1 MAMTTA
7 PSTLE
12 PIQEIRLDPL
22 PVDTS
27 TWAQFWDA
35 YELFRDPMLCALI
48 AGCVL
53 GFLSMYVV
61 LRRMVFVSAAV
72 TQSAGL
78 GVALAFFAQI
88 HLGFSVEP
96 TLGAAGMALVATVL
110 LMMEPSRLRLTRE
123 SLLGLA
129 YALTGGAA
137 ILVGDRISQEAHD
150 IQGILFGTAVLVERP
165 QLIAVTVVGGAT
177 LFIHLWWFRG
187 LTFASFDRVGAMV
200 QGLPVRLLD
209 AVVMISIGLMVGVSA
224 RALGALPVFAFSTL
238 SAIAA
243 LMLDLRLPWTFLLAT
258 LAGAISGLG
267 GYLFAYFYNFPVGGS
282 QTVLASSLVLLAF
295 IARGLKQLATRGTAS

>member
-1 MAMTTA
+1 MDPQLAETT
-7 PSTLE
+7 
-12 PIQEIRLDPL
+12 
-22 PVDTS
+22 

-48 AGCVL
+48 AGSVL
-53 GFLSMYVV
+53 GFLSVYVV

-78 GVALAFFAQI
+78 GVALAFYAEI
-88 HLGFSVEP
+88 HLGVHVAP
-96 TLGAAGMALVATVL
+96 TAGAVGLSLLATLL
-110 LMMEPSRLRLTRE
+110 LMMEPTRLRISRE
-123 SLLGLA
+123 GLLGLA
-129 YALTGGAA
+129 YALTGGAS

-165 QLIAVTVVGGAT
+165 QLIAVAVVGALT
-177 LFIHLWWFRG
+177 LLMHLWWFRG
-187 LTFASFDRVGAMV
+187 LTFASFDRTGAMV
-200 QGLPVRLLD
+200 QGLPVRSLD
-209 AVVMISIGLMVGVSA
+209 AVLMISIGLMVGVSA

-243 LMLDLRLPWTFLLAT
+243 LVLDLRLPWTFLLAT
-258 LAGAISGLG
+258 LAGALSGLG

-282 QTVLASSLVLLAF
+282 QTVLASALVVLALLA
-295 IARGLKQLATRGTAS
+295 RGVRQLVFRNR

>member
-1 MAMTTA
+1 
-7 PSTLE
+7 
-12 PIQEIRLDPL
+12 LDPQL
-22 PVDTS
+22 AETT

-48 AGCVL
+48 AGSVL
-53 GFLSMYVV
+53 GFLSVYVV

-78 GVALAFFAQI
+78 GVALAFYAEI
-88 HLGFSVEP
+88 HLGVHVAP
-96 TLGAAGMALVATVL
+96 TAGAVGLSLLATLL
-110 LMMEPSRLRLTRE
+110 LMMEPTRLRISRE
-123 SLLGLA
+123 GLLGLA
-129 YALTGGAA
+129 YALTGGAS

-165 QLIAVTVVGGAT
+165 QLIAVAVVGALT
-177 LFIHLWWFRG
+177 LLMHLWWFRG
-187 LTFASFDRVGAMV
+187 LTFASFDRTGAMV
-200 QGLPVRLLD
+200 QGLPVRSLD
-209 AVVMISIGLMVGVSA
+209 AVLMISIGLMVGVSA

-243 LMLDLRLPWTFLLAT
+243 LVLDLRLPWTFLLAT
-258 LAGAISGLG
+258 LAGALSGLG

-282 QTVLASSLVLLAF
+282 QTVLASALVVLALLA
-295 IARGLKQLATRGTAS
+295 RGVRQLVFRNR

>member
-1 MAMTTA
+1 
-7 PSTLE
+7 
-12 PIQEIRLDPL
+12 
-22 PVDTS
+22 
-27 TWAQFWDA
+27 
-35 YELFRDPMLCALI
+35 MLCALI
-48 AGCVL
+48 AGSVL
-53 GFLSMYVV
+53 GFLGVYVV

-78 GVALAFFAQI
+78 GVALAFYAEI
-88 HLGFSVEP
+88 HLGMHVDP
-96 TLGAAGMALVATVL
+96 TVGAVALALVSTML
-110 LMMEPSRLRLTRE
+110 LMMDPARLRLTRE

-129 YALTGGAA
+129 YAFTGGAA

-165 QLIAVTVVGGAT
+165 QLLAVAWAGALI

-187 LTFASFDRVGAMV
+187 LTFASFDRIGAHV
-200 QGLPVRLLD
+200 QGLPVRMLD
-209 AVVMISIGLMVGVSA
+209 AVLMISIGLMVGVSA

-243 LMLDLRLPWTFLLAT
+243 LMLDLRLPWTFVVAT
-258 LAGAISGLG
+258 LVGAISGLG

-282 QTVLASSLVLLAF
+282 QTVLASVLVLLA
-295 IARGLKQLATRGTAS
+295 IIVRTIRQLVTFGTVR

>member
-1 MAMTTA
+1 MDPQLVETT
-7 PSTLE
+7 SSWT
-12 PIQEIRLDPL
+12 
-22 PVDTS
+22 
-27 TWAQFWDA
+27 QFWDA

-48 AGCVL
+48 AGGVL
-53 GFLSMYVV
+53 GFLSVYVV

-78 GVALAFFAQI
+78 GVALAFFTEI
-88 HLGFSVEP
+88 HLGLHVPPTAGAVILALAATLLLMLEP
-96 TLGAAGMALVATVL
+96 T
-110 LMMEPSRLRLTRE
+110 RLRLTRE
-123 SLLGLA
+123 SMLGLA

-150 IQGILFGTAVLVERP
+150 VEAILFGTAVLVERE
-165 QLIAVTVVGGAT
+165 QLLAVAVSGA
-177 LFIHLWWFRG
+177 LILVLHLWWFRG
-187 LTFASFDRVGAMV
+187 LTFASFDRTGAMV
-200 QGLPVRLLD
+200 QGLPVRVLD
-209 AVVMISIGLMVGVSA
+209 SVLMISIGLMVGVSA

-258 LAGAISGLG
+258 LTGAVAGLG

-282 QTVLASSLVLLAF
+282 QTVCAGLLVVLAF
-295 IARGLKQLATRGTAS
+295 LARGVKQLVTRGAR

>member
-1 MAMTTA
+1 MDPQLVETT
-7 PSTLE
+7 S
-12 PIQEIRLDPL
+12 
-22 PVDTS
+22 
-27 TWAQFWDA
+27 WAQFWDA

-48 AGCVL
+48 AGSVL
-53 GFLSMYVV
+53 GFLGVYVV

-78 GVALAFFAQI
+78 GVALAFYAEI
-88 HLGFSVEP
+88 HLGLHVAP
-96 TLGAAGMALVATVL
+96 TLGAVSLSLLATLL
-110 LMMEPSRLRLTRE
+110 LMMDPARLRISRE
-123 SLLGLA
+123 SMLGLA

-165 QLIAVTVVGGAT
+165 QLIAVVVVGVLT
-177 LFIHLWWFRG
+177 LLIHLWWFRG
-187 LTFASFDRVGAMV
+187 LTFASFDRTGAMV
-200 QGLPVRLLD
+200 QGLPVRSLD
-209 AVVMISIGLMVGVSA
+209 AVLMISIGLMVGVSA

-243 LMLDLRLPWTFLLAT
+243 LVVDLRLPGTFLLAT
-258 LAGAISGLG
+258 IAGAISGLG

-282 QTVLASSLVLLAF
+282 QTVLAGVLVLLALVVRGMKQLVMGG
-295 IARGLKQLATRGTAS
+295 ARG

>member
-1 MAMTTA
+1 MD
-7 PSTLE
+7 PQSVST
-12 PIQEIRLDPL
+12 
-22 PVDTS
+22 S
-27 TWAQFWDA
+27 SWAQFWDA

-48 AGCVL
+48 AGSVL
-53 GFLSMYVV
+53 GFLGVYVV

-78 GVALAFFAQI
+78 GVALAFYAEI
-88 HLGFSVEP
+88 HLGMHVDP
-96 TLGAAGMALVATVL
+96 TVGAVALALVATML
-110 LMMEPSRLRLTRE
+110 LMMDPARLRLTRE

-129 YALTGGAA
+129 YAFTGGAA

-165 QLIAVTVVGGAT
+165 QLLAVAWAGALI

-187 LTFASFDRVGAMV
+187 LTFASFDRIGAHV
-200 QGLPVRLLD
+200 QGLPVRMLD
-209 AVVMISIGLMVGVSA
+209 AVLMISIGLMVGVSA
-224 RALGALPVFAFSTL
+224 RALGALPVFAFSIL
-238 SAIAA
+238 SALAA
-243 LMLDLRLPWTFLLAT
+243 LMLDLRLPWTFLLST

-282 QTVLASSLVLLAF
+282 QTVLATAIVALAF
-295 IARGLKQLATRGTAS
+295 GVRGVKQFVTRSRA

>member
-1 MAMTTA
+1 
-7 PSTLE
+7 
-12 PIQEIRLDPL
+12 LDPQL
-22 PVDTS
+22 ADTT

-48 AGCVL
+48 AGCAL
-53 GFLSMYVV
+53 GFLSVYVV

-88 HLGFSVEP
+88 HVGFSIEP
-96 TLGAAGMALVATVL
+96 TLGAVGMALVATML
-110 LMMEPSRLRLTRE
+110 LMTDPSRLRLTHE
-123 SLLGLA
+123 SMLGLA

-165 QLIAVTVVGGAT
+165 QLIAVAVVGATT
-177 LFIHLWWFRG
+177 LFLHLWWFRG
-187 LTFASFDRVGAMV
+187 LTFASFDRTGAMV
-200 QGLPVRLLD
+200 QGLPVRTLD

-258 LAGAISGLG
+258 LAGAVSGLG

-282 QTVLASSLVLLAF
+282 QTVLAGSLVVLAMF
-295 IARGLKQLATRGTAS
+295 ARPLRRLFTHDTAR

>member
-1 MAMTTA
+1 MSIA
-7 PSTLE
+7 PPTLRQDIRVE
-12 PIQEIRLDPL
+12 PQLAE
-22 PVDTS
+22 TS
-27 TWAQFWDA
+27 SWAQFWDA

-48 AGCVL
+48 AGGVL
-53 GFLSMYVV
+53 GYLGVYVV

-78 GVALAFFAQI
+78 GVALAFYVNI
-88 HLGFSVEP
+88 HLGLNLEP
-96 TLGAAGMALVATVL
+96 TAGAVGLALLATML
-110 LMMEPSRLRLTRE
+110 LMLDPGRLRLTRE
-123 SLLGLA
+123 GVLGLA

-165 QLIAVTVVGGAT
+165 QLLAVAWAGGLI

-187 LTFASFDRVGAMV
+187 LTFASFDRTGALV
-200 QGLPVRLLD
+200 QGLPVRVLEGVLM
-209 AVVMISIGLMVGVSA
+209 VSIGLMVGVSA
-224 RALGALPVFAFSTL
+224 RALGALPVFAFSIL

-243 LMLDLRLPWTFLLAT
+243 LVLDLKLPWTFLLSM
-258 LAGAISGLG
+258 LLGALSGLG

-282 QTVLASSLVLLAF
+282 QTVLASALVVVALGV
-295 IARGLKQLATRGTAS
+295 RSLKQLLVRAKA

>member
-1 MAMTTA
+1 MDPQSVS
-7 PSTLE
+7 PS
-12 PIQEIRLDPL
+12 
-22 PVDTS
+22 S
-27 TWAQFWDA
+27 WAQFWDA

-48 AGCVL
+48 AGSVL
-53 GFLSMYVV
+53 GFLGVYVV

-78 GVALAFFAQI
+78 GVALAFYAEI
-88 HLGFSVEP
+88 HLGMHVDP
-96 TLGAAGMALVATVL
+96 TLGAVALALVATML
-110 LMMEPSRLRLTRE
+110 LMMDPARLRLTRE

-129 YALTGGAA
+129 YAFTGGAA

-165 QLIAVTVVGGAT
+165 QLLAVAWAGALI

-187 LTFASFDRVGAMV
+187 LTFASFDRIGAHV
-200 QGLPVRLLD
+200 QGLPVRMLD
-209 AVVMISIGLMVGVSA
+209 AVLMISIGLMVGVSA
-224 RALGALPVFAFSTL
+224 RALGALPVFAFSIL
-238 SAIAA
+238 SALAA
-243 LMLDLRLPWTFLLAT
+243 LMLDLRLPWTFLLST

-282 QTVLASSLVLLAF
+282 QTVLATAIVALAF
-295 IARGLKQLATRGTAS
+295 GVRGVKQFVTRSRG